1 MKKVK
6 VIKLPYS
13 GCSIIQEEVV
23 RIFTHLYGGAYT
35 ASDLNDP
42 LQIGTIGGG
51 GKFDPFSHNFKRRAN
66 DKRRTIHQSYN
77 LILRSVGD
85 VNSK

>member
-1 MKKVK
+1 MNKGQKMKKENVK

-35 ASDLNDP
+35 ASDLHDP

-51 GKFDPFSHNFKRRAN
+51 GKFDPFNHNFKRRT
-66 DKRRTIHQSYN
+66 K
-77 LILRSVGD
+77 
-85 VNSK
+85 